1 MLTGYRQYTYVFVD
15 GVRMTTELKRCLSL
29 TEIVI
34 YGVGLI
40 LGAGIYVLI
49 GSAAGIA
56 GNMLWLAFLLAALVA
71 SFTALSYAELA
82 AMYPQ
87 AGAEYV
93 YAKEAFGWN
102 SLAWVFGFI
111 GIIIGF
117 TTASAVAVGFAHYM
131 AFFVPIDK
139 TLLAAGLIVAMTGIN
154 YWGIKE
160 SARFN
165 VLASSIEVGGLLLV
179 IFVGGYYLAIGEL
192 PLANLFELPSTPH
205 SEGRS
210 FLPLVS
216 AAALIFFAFMGFED
230 IANIAEEA
238 ENPSQTLPKAFIYAL
253 LISSVIYI
261 LVSVVVV
268 SVIPYSDLAASKQ
281 PLSLVMESLIGGV
294 APELIALIALFATA
308 NTVLITLIV
317 CARMMYGMARSG
329 SLPVA
334 LSQVHVQR
342 QTPYNAI
349 GVTAIFSIIFLFFKE
364 IEVLASIADVGI
376 FMLFLMVNLSNIVL
390 RYKKAEIP
398 RPWSAPFNIGRM
410 PIASLLGVI
419 SCLIMLFHIN
429 HPVQIGGMT
438 VSSLLVGIAIFAFS
452 VPLYFVFGRGKFQR
466 QRP

>member
-1 MLTGYRQYTYVFVD
+1 MA
-15 GVRMTTELKRCLSL
+15 TELKRCLSL

-40 LGAGIYVLI
+40 LGAGIYVLV

-82 AMYPQ
+82 AMYPR
-87 AGAEYV
+87 AGAEFI

-102 SLAWVFGFI
+102 SVAWVIGFI
-111 GIIIGF
+111 AIIIGF
-117 TTASAVAVGFAHYM
+117 TTASAVAVGFAQYL
-131 AFFVPIDK
+131 AYFVPLDK
-139 TLLAAGLIVAMTGIN
+139 TLLAACLIVVMTGIN

-179 IFVGGYYLAIGEL
+179 IFVGGYYMTAGEL
-192 PLANLFELPSTPH
+192 PLANLFELPSATQ
-205 SEGRS
+205 SEKS
-210 FLPLVS
+210 SLLPLVS

-253 LISSVIYI
+253 LISTVIYM
-261 LVSVVVV
+261 LVAIIVV
-268 SVIPYSDLAASKQ
+268 SVIPFAELAASKQ

-329 SLPVA
+329 SLPA
-334 LSQVHVQR
+334 PLARVQAKR
-342 QTPYNAI
+342 RTPHFAI
-349 GVTAIFSIIFLFFKE
+349 GVTAVFSIMFLFFKE

-376 FMLFLMVNLSNIVL
+376 FVLFLVVNLSNIIL
-390 RYKKAEIP
+390 RYKRAELV
-398 RPWSAPFNIGRM
+398 RPWRAPFNIGRM
-410 PIASLLGVI
+410 PMASLFGVI
-419 SCLIMLFHIN
+419 SCLVMLLHIN
-429 HPVQIGGMT
+429 HPVHIGDKT
-438 VSSLLVGIAIFAFS
+438 ASSLLVGLVIFALS
-452 VPLYFVFGRGKFQR
+452 VPLYFMVGKSKNQG
-466 QRP
+466 PNT